1 VYEKREALIHIEL
14 PMFVLVSSLVMFER
28 TRAIAHRAIHT
39 SKDQFQQ
46 PWIAARHIWRRKP
59 NVKRKNLDAEQ
70 QQTASGT

>member
-28 TRAIAHRAIHT
+28 TRAIHT